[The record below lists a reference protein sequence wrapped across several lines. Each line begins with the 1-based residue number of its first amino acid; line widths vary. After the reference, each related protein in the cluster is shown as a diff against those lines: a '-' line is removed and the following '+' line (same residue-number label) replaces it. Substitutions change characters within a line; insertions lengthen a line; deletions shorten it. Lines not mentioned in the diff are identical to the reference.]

1 MAAKGAQHVQTRGTV
16 RSSPGFNAYHDAE
29 CLRNAMKG
37 LGTNEDEIIEVL
49 TSRTNFQRQQI
60 IESFKSS
67 YDQSLIEELKSE
79 LGGDFQSVIEGLMLT
94 PGKFDA
100 QELSNAM
107 DGLGTDEHVLI
118 EILATRTNKQ
128 IWSLADAYQSENA
141 SSLKESLKSE
151 NCGDFEEFLVSLLK
165 AKRDEGYRVD
175 ESLANQDAKGLFAA
189 GEDKWGTDETTF
201 IKVFCRRNFAHLRRV
216 FEEYYQITN
225 KDIEDTIKDEMS
237 GTFQM
242 GMLALVQYAKN
253 PASFFATKLY
263 EAMSG
268 AGTDDRSLTRIII
281 TRCEVD
287 MIDIKTEFLRLY
299 GKSLYSFIE
308 GDVGGDYRKT
318 LLRLCGM
325 DEDE

>member
-1 MAAKGAQHVQTRGTV
+1 
-16 RSSPGFNAYHDAE
+16 
-29 CLRNAMKG
+29 
-37 LGTNEDEIIEVL
+37 TNEDEIIEVL

-79 LGGDFQSVIEGLMLT
+79 LGGDFKSVIEGLMLT

-118 EILATRTNKQ
+118 EILATRTNKE

-175 ESLANQDAKGLFAA
+175 ESLANQDAKCRESDTLTFGLILHCMFLSSKALT
-189 GEDKWGTDETTF
+189 GS
-201 IKVFCRRNFAHLRRV
+201 VV